1 MGNVVATILDV
12 TVDSSLSTAARTENV
27 VVTSCDRPD
36 SLDGVRWVDTGGSA
50 FKDTDNDAGFD
61 DDNDDADSN
70 DDDLEDS
77 KLVGFIVMEDKR
89 EAMIPLIDSGEVSED
104 DEGVEEEGR
113 ISSVG
118 EIKAVSFTLIV
129 VSMSSVSEKKPS
141 GLFASVTAVSDTES
155 TSA

>member
-1 MGNVVATILDV
+1 M
-12 TVDSSLSTAARTENV
+12 
-27 VVTSCDRPD
+27 
-36 SLDGVRWVDTGGSA
+36 GGSA

-89 EAMIPLIDSGEVSED
+89 EAMIPLIDSGEVSEE
-104 DEGVEEEGR
+104 DEGVEEEGL

-129 VSMSSVSEKKPS
+129 VSMSSVSEKKLS